1 LAIYEKSSDK
11 ELLIGYNEVYENSN
25 IPLPQQE
32 IPMPYY
38 RLPNLG
44 LSTRIN
50 LALQMLDPSRPWG
63 LVTELAREYQVSR
76 KFLYQQRDK
85 AEAGLLT
92 TLAAQPPGPKPESA
106 MLVVDKEHLQR
117 SIVTLATAVPA
128 SIWGIQ
134 VCLEEVLDTH
144 RSTGFISQ
152 TLKQAGEAATRQN
165 RLLALPQPV
174 LGEADEIFQGRHPC
188 LTVVDGHSFAV
199 IYLSPQEKRDA
210 TTWGVSFLEL
220 QEQGIS
226 FQDVACDGAKGIRCG
241 IQQAELLAPLRPD
254 LFHLLRE
261 AHVLTRRLERKA
273 YAAIEQSYKVQRAEL
288 EAQSPKSR
296 KGRPLKVHKSV
307 AEAETQ
313 EQEAISNYD
322 SFVWL
327 QEEIRQALEPWTPWN
342 MLTSAQQAQETLETA
357 VTLLKELG
365 DANMDAY
372 AKKLQKRQV
381 ELVAPL
387 VWLEQQLASHR
398 QGLDPDTE
406 AAIIW
411 AYKHREE
418 LGLENPDEV
427 FPHDLHSVVEAF
439 WQALSTFHRSSS
451 LAESL
456 HSWLRPYFQAH
467 RGMPEWL
474 TPLLQLY
481 WNHHTFQRGK
491 RKGKTPLSLA
501 GIDDTASW
509 SQVLDSLLGKAES
522 EAA

>member
-1 LAIYEKSSDK
+1 MS
-11 ELLIGYNEVYENSN
+11 
-25 IPLPQQE
+25 
-32 IPMPYY
+32 YY
-38 RLPNLG
+38 RLPNLD
-44 LSTRIN
+44 LPTRID
-50 LALQMLDPSRPWG
+50 LALQMLNASRPWG
-63 LVTELAREYQVSR
+63 LVTDLAREYQVSR

-92 TLAAQPPGPKPESA
+92 ALSAQPPGPKPESA
-106 MLVVDKEHLQR
+106 VLMVDREHLQR
-117 SIVTLATAVPA
+117 SIVTLATAVPG

-152 TLKQAGEAATRQN
+152 TLKQVGEAASQQN

-174 LGEADEIFQGRHPC
+174 LGEADEIFQGRNPC
-188 LTVVDGHSFAV
+188 LTVVDGRSFAV

-226 FQDVACDGAKGIRCG
+226 FQDIACDGAKGIRSG
-241 IQQAELLAPLRPD
+241 IQQAELSVPLRPD
-254 LFHLLRE
+254 LFHLLCD
-261 AHVLTRRLERKA
+261 AHVLTRRLEKKA
-273 YAAIEQSYKVQRAEL
+273 YAAIEQAYKAQRAEL
-288 EAQSPKSR
+288 EAQLPKR
-296 KGRPLKVHKSV
+296 RQGRPLKVQKNL

-313 EQEAISNYD
+313 EQRAIDNYD

-327 QEEIRQALEPWTPWN
+327 QKEIRQALDPWTPSS
-342 MLTSAQQAQETLETA
+342 MLASAQQAQETLETA
-357 VTLLKELG
+357 IALLRELK

-372 AKKLQKRQV
+372 ARKLQDRQG

-387 VWLEQQLASHR
+387 VWLEQQLASYQ
-398 QGLDPDTE
+398 QGLAPDTE
-406 AAIIW
+406 AVIIW

-418 LGLENPDEV
+418 LDLENPGAG
-427 FPHDLHSVVEAF
+427 FPPDLHPVVEAF

-467 RGMPEWL
+467 RGIPEWL

-491 RKGKTPLSLA
+491 RKGNTPLSLA
-501 GIDDTASW
+501 GLDDISTW
-509 SQVLDSLLGKAES
+509 SQVLDRLFGEPRA